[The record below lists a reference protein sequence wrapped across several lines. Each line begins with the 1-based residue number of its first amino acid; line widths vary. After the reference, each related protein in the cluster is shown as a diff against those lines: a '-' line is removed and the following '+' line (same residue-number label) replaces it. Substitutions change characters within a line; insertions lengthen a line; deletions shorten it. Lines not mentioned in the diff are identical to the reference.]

1 MYLEVFPCV
10 PQYHIYLEVHTLC
23 IEYPI
28 YLTVYPYIPQ
38 GIYLS
43 ISGYTPLGNQWWGT
57 SSFGKGPWDSLFII
71 FSIGKC
77 GIKGAEV
84 FIFFSSVSSEK

>member
-28 YLTVYPYIPQ
+28 YLKVYPYIPQ

-43 ISGYTPLGNQWWGT
+43 ISGCRYGEPALLGKVPGRVY
-57 SSFGKGPWDSLFII
+57 S
-71 FSIGKC
+71 
-77 GIKGAEV
+77 
-84 FIFFSSVSSEK
+84 